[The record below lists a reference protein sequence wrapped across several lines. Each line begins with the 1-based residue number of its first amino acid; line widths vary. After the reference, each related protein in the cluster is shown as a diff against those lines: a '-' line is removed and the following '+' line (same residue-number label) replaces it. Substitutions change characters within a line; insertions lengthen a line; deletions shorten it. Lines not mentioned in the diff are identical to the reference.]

1 MASMDEDLR
10 AAVEL
15 FNNAR
20 YDQFQDALERMISST
35 RATSERSFYALLDN
49 LAEGIVQLG
58 DADHADAEAILGP
71 ALRRLDEYLP
81 RFRGIN
87 VAALKQD
94 FEQLLG
100 EVRHMREKGESTA
113 PSRLPRIRILPG

>member
-1 MASMDEDLR
+1 MDDDLR

-15 FNNAR
+15 FNTGR
-20 YDQFQDALERMISST
+20 YDQFQDALENMISST
-35 RATSERSFYALLDN
+35 RAASERQFLALLDN
-49 LAEGIVQLG
+49 LAESLVQLG
-58 DADHADAEAILGP
+58 DADHADAEALLGP
-71 ALRRLDEYLP
+71 ALRRLEEFLP

-100 EVRHMREKGESTA
+100 EVRQMREFGERA
-113 PSRLPRIRILPG
+113 PTKLPRIRILPG